1 MDTAPHRPRQ
11 WRIEGPDGRQCDITA
26 GRAIAN
32 HEALIPAGSSR
43 IAVLTQPSVAD
54 RAESIVA
61 EVREATGAAAELRV
75 LPDGDRAK
83 ELAIVGETYRW
94 LNAID
99 FTRDGLLVAIGGG
112 ALTDVAGFVAATY
125 LRGVEVVY
133 MPTTL
138 LGAVDAAIGGKT
150 GINVDGKNLVGAFRH
165 PLRIVVD
172 LDLLDALPLELRR
185 EGAAETVKAGFIAD
199 ERIIAAYEADG
210 IDAAL
215 DYVVPAAIEV
225 KVDTVTEDFREGGR
239 RAILN
244 YGHTIGHA
252 IEVAAGIPHGDAV
265 SIGMIAAG
273 RVSAEV
279 LGFPGSGRQRAVLET
294 IGLPTAA
301 PAVNAEQVIN
311 LMARD
316 KKRDRA
322 GLRMVLLRNFGE
334 PVVQHVST
342 ESVQLGLREIGV
354 AAS

>member
-1 MDTAPHRPRQ
+1 MGVAPRRLRQ
-11 WRIEGPDGRQCDITA
+11 WRIEGLDGRRCDIMA
-26 GRAIAN
+26 GRGIAD
-32 HEALIPAGSSR
+32 HEALIPAGASR
-43 IAVLTQPSVAD
+43 IAVLTQPSVVD
-54 RAESIVA
+54 RAGRFIA
-61 EVREATGAAAELRV
+61 ELRQATGTEAELRV
-75 LPDGDRAK
+75 LPDGERAK
-83 ELAIVGETYRW
+83 ELSIVGETYRW

-125 LRGVEVVY
+125 LRGVDVVY

-150 GINVDGKNLVGAFRH
+150 GVNVDGKNLVGVFNH

-199 ERIIAAYEADG
+199 EQIIAAYEADG
-210 IDAAL
+210 VDATL
-215 DYVVPAAIEV
+215 DVVVPAAIEV
-225 KVDTVTEDFREGGR
+225 KVKTVTEDFRESGR

-252 IEVAAGIPHGDAV
+252 IEVAAGITHGAAV

-279 LGFPGSGRQRAVLET
+279 LGFSGNGRQRAVLER

-301 PAVNAEQVIN
+301 PAVDADLVMD

-316 KKRDRA
+316 KKRNQE
-322 GLRMVLLRNFGE
+322 GLRMVLLRDFGE

-342 ESVQLGLREIGV
+342 ESIHFGLREIGV

>member
-1 MDTAPHRPRQ
+1 MGTASARLRQ
-11 WRIEGPDGRQCDITA
+11 WHIEGADGRRCTITA
-26 GRAIAN
+26 GRGIAS
-32 HEALIPAGSSR
+32 HQSLIPTDSSR

-54 RAESIVA
+54 RVKRMIAEL
-61 EVREATGAAAELRV
+61 EQATGAVAELRV
-75 LPDGDRAK
+75 LPDGDAAK
-83 ELAIVGETYRW
+83 ELAVVGETYGW

-99 FTRDGLLVAIGGG
+99 FTRDGLLVGIGGG

-210 IDAAL
+210 IDTAL
-215 DYVVPAAIEV
+215 DDVVPAAIEV
-225 KVDTVTEDFREGGR
+225 KVETVTEDFREGGR

-252 IEVAAGIPHGDAV
+252 IEVAAGIAHGDAV
-265 SIGMIAAG
+265 SIGMVAAG

-279 LGFPGSGRQRAVLET
+279 LGFQGEGRQRAVLER
-294 IGLPTAA
+294 IGLPTVA
-301 PAVNAEQVIN
+301 PEVNPDEVMN

-316 KKRDRA
+316 KKRDRD
-322 GLRMVLLRNFGE
+322 GLRMILLRDFGD
-334 PVVQHVST
+334 PVVQHVSA
-342 ESVQLGLREIGV
+342 ENIHLGLREIGV
-354 AAS
+354 AGS